1 MVRRPLSL
9 SPLLLVLL
17 PLLVLLLMDRAA
29 GETPLRAPGIDA
41 DDDRLQVDIA
51 QMPWRAIGKVQ
62 SPTGGSC
69 TGTLIGARLVLTAG
83 HCLYQKARRQL
94 LPVSSLHFL
103 AGVRGGDFAAHA
115 LVIRVEHAPGLL
127 ALLRGDSRSLQD
139 DWAVLVLDQ
148 PLGERF
154 GILKLARTP
163 LPPGT
168 ALKSAGYAQ
177 DHRLKLMA
185 DPDCRAL
192 PGAPASLIGHD
203 CEVTHGNS
211 GGPLLV
217 RQDGQWRIA
226 GIVQGQLRFADRVP
240 LNVAVDV
247 AVLRDRLAAWQ

>member
-1 MVRRPLSL
+1 MRRSPPL
-9 SPLLLVLL
+9 PLLRLLL
-17 PLLVLLLMDRAA
+17 PLFVLLLPDRAA
-29 GETPLRAPGIDA
+29 AQTPLRAPGIDA
-41 DDDRLQVDIA
+41 ADDRVPVDIA

-62 SPTGGSC
+62 TNLATSC

-103 AGVRGGDFAAHA
+103 AGVKGGDFAAHA
-115 LVIRVEHAPGLL
+115 LVIRVEHASGLL
-127 ALLRGDSRSLQD
+127 ALLRGESRELGD

-154 GILKLARTP
+154 GILPLARTP

-185 DPDCRAL
+185 DPDCRTL
-192 PGAPASLIGHD
+192 PGAPGGLIGHD

-217 RQDGQWRIA
+217 QQDGQWMVA
-226 GIVQGQLRFADRVP
+226 GIVQGQLRFADRAP
-240 LNVAVDV
+240 LAVAVDV
-247 AVLRDRLAAWQ
+247 AVLRQRLAAWQ

>member
-1 MVRRPLSL
+1 MSRRLVLVASL
-9 SPLLLVLL
+9 LL
-17 PLLVLLLMDRAA
+17 PLISGPAEA
-29 GETPLRAPGIDA
+29 QAPLRAPGIDA
-41 DDDRLQVDIA
+41 ADDRVPVDIA

-83 HCLYQKARRQL
+83 HCLYQKALRQL

-103 AGVRGGDFAAHA
+103 AGVKGGDFAAHA

-127 ALLRGDSRSLQD
+127 ALLRGESRNLQD

-154 GILKLARTP
+154 GRLDLARTP
-163 LPPGT
+163 LPPGAKLRT
-168 ALKSAGYAQ
+168 AGFAQ
-177 DHRLKLMA
+177 DHRLRLMA

-217 RQDGQWRIA
+217 QQDGQWKIA
-226 GIVQGQLRFADRVP
+226 GIVQGQLRYADRAP
-240 LNVAVDV
+240 LAVAVDV